1 MSKANSVR
9 KNKEKLPNSALE
21 MNRNS
26 SAVDSAFKT
35 ESDVLNQYDQFID
48 KTRDQIIEMDYLEDE
63 EDNPKEKDPNNQSE
77 REKKALIEKIS
88 NSN

>member
-35 ESDVLNQYDQFID
+35 ESDVLNQYD
-48 KTRDQIIEMDYLEDE
+48 
-63 EDNPKEKDPNNQSE
+63 
-77 REKKALIEKIS
+77 
-88 NSN
+88 

>member
-1 MSKANSVR
+1 
-9 KNKEKLPNSALE
+9 
-21 MNRNS
+21 
-26 SAVDSAFKT
+26 
-35 ESDVLNQYDQFID
+35 
-48 KTRDQIIEMDYLEDE
+48 MDYLEDE